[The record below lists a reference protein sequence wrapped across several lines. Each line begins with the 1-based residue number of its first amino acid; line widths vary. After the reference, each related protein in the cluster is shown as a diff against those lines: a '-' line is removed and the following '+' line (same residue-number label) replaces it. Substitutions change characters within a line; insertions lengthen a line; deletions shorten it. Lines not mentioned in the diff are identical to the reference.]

1 MAPHWTLDEV
11 EQFERRHPVGTKPRL
26 AFALLLYMACRRE
39 DATRLGPQHIRGG
52 RFRYVQKKNEHRKP
66 IAVDVPVF
74 PDLTDAIAALPS
86 SHLTFLVT
94 DYGKPFSTA
103 DFGNRFRGWCD
114 QAGLP
119 HRSARGLRKATA
131 ARLAERGCTPHEIM
145 AVRGHQTLEEVE
157 RYTREAQRAELADN
171 V

>member
-1 MAPHWTLDEV
+1 M
-11 EQFERRHPVGTKPRL
+11 GTKPRL

-52 RFRYVQKKNEHRKP
+52 RFRCVQKNEYREP

-94 DYGKPFSTA
+94 DDGKPFSTA

-114 QAGLP
+114 QA
-119 HRSARGLRKATA
+119 GLRKATA

-145 AVRGHQTLEEVE
+145 AVTGHQTLEEVE
-157 RYTREAQRAELADN
+157 RYTREAQRAGLAHSAWKRFADGRRGPTAKGGYGSHFR
-171 V
+171 